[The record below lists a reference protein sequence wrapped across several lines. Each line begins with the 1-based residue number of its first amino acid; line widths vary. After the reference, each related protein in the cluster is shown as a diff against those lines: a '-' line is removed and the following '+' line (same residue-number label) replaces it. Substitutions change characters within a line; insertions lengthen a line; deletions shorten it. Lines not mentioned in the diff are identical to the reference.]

1 MSISS
6 KELNYLIWR
15 YLQESDF
22 SHATYAFQHETE
34 ADRLDDKYGPVTPV
48 GLLVSVLQKGLQYME
63 IESQLNPDGTE
74 KENPGPFSL
83 FSGAVAR
90 SQEFLPDGIEH
101 ESNNIGDDVAMTDI
115 HEDSKMPLESREKVE
130 NANVLLTKAT
140 EAVANA
146 SSSAPSRKHHI
157 VEISRQ
163 PSPDA
168 SERGSSEEESKRMKI
183 SHNRTSSVAT
193 ADICQPIHP
202 TGARIGSDSM
212 PEQLKPRRQ
221 VMPLPE
227 ISCATDCAW
236 SSDGSHLAIS
246 TSASE
251 VFVYMFENSTVSARP
266 PQKLTLA
273 SSPEISSISLTSSLL
288 AIGTY
293 SGTIQVWDL
302 SEKVPALKATLSGFH
317 SAPVLSAEFMTIDGR
332 TALVTIDCLRR
343 AGVWDI
349 SVKRSFWFSL
359 VPSSDVDTSHDT
371 DEMVKDAISDVKFLS
386 DRHLVATTTG
396 KNGVVDIY
404 DLASAPKSGKLQ
416 CTYKLKGHTKV
427 VNVLYYSS
435 ASETLPETFISGSED
450 NSIRV
455 WDLVSRSAK
464 YILEGHHTGVMA
476 LKLCVVGDMT
486 EASKRKR
493 KQILVSGDFT
503 GRLRLWDLDTGAM
516 IAKVEYSY
524 PVFAFGIVSALIDK
538 KFKPNGNDS
547 SSSQQLQVQLLT
559 GSKDGIVN
567 MWDVDEMDAG
577 QKLVSKPLE
586 VGLGG
591 ITAVAVYES
600 NTCGG
605 CRVVVAGRAKSCLVH
620 YWG

>member
-15 YLQESDF
+15 YLQESGF

-34 ADRLDDKYGPVTPV
+34 ADRLDGKYGPVTPV

-83 FSGAVAR
+83 FSGAIVR

-101 ESNNIGDDVAMTDI
+101 ESNNIIDDVAMSDI
-115 HEDSKMPLESREKVE
+115 HEDSKVSLESRETVE
-130 NANVLLTKAT
+130 NANVTTTKAT
-140 EAVANA
+140 EAITN
-146 SSSAPSRKHHI
+146 SSTSAPSRKHHI
-157 VEISRQ
+157 AEISRQ

-168 SERGSSEEESKRMKI
+168 TERSSEEEESKRMKI
-183 SHNRTSSVAT
+183 SHNQTATVAT
-193 ADICQPIHP
+193 ADICQSIG
-202 TGARIGSDSM
+202 GARIGSDSK
-212 PEQLKPRRQ
+212 PEPLKLRRQ
-221 VMPLPE
+221 VIPLPE
-227 ISCATDCAW
+227 INCATDCAW

-251 VFVYMFENSTVSARP
+251 VFVYTFANSTVSTRP

-288 AIGTY
+288 AVGTY

-302 SEKVPALKATLSGFH
+302 SEKMPTLKATLSGFH

-349 SVKRSFWFSL
+349 SVKKSFWFSL
-359 VPSSDVDTSHDT
+359 VPSSDVDASHDT

-386 DRHLVATTTG
+386 DRHSVATTTG

-404 DLASAPKSGKLQ
+404 DLASAPKTGKLQ

-524 PVFAFGIVSALIDK
+524 PVFAFGIVNALIDK
-538 KFKPNGNDS
+538 EVKPNGNGS
-547 SSSQQLQVQLLT
+547 SSSQQPQVQLLT

-567 MWDVDEMDAG
+567 MWNVDEMDAG
-577 QKLVSKPLE
+577 QKLVSNPLE
-586 VGLGG
+586 GGLGG
-591 ITAVAVYES
+591 ITAVAVCES

-605 CRVVVAGRAKSCLVH
+605 CRVVVAGRAKSCLVQ
-620 YWG
+620 YRG